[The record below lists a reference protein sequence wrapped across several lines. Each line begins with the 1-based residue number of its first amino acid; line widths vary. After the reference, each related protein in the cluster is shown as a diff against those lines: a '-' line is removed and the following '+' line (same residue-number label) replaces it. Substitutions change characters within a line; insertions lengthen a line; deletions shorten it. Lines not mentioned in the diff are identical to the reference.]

1 MKKRIGVILLFAA
14 IIGSCGEDDP
24 LDEAWSRFRN
34 RDFAGAH
41 EGFSKLIPGEREAY
55 VGLGWTTLR
64 QDSLDAADGYFAVV
78 AGDSLIDAYAAW
90 TALAWE
96 RGENAA
102 SVARARF
109 VLNRNPRYVFKH
121 DRSITYHDV
130 LIHEGYG
137 ELNLGNYAR
146 VAEILALLDVTVT
159 GNNPD
164 TLLAALESLYAT
176 YGTGN

>member
-1 MKKRIGVILLFAA
+1 MKKTTGVLLFFMTVS
-14 IIGSCGEDDP
+14 IGCGDDDP
-24 LDEAWSRFRN
+24 LDAAWSKFRG
-34 RDFAGAH
+34 RDYAGAH
-41 EGFSKLIPGEREAY
+41 EAFSRLIPGERQAY

-64 QDSLDAADGYFAVV
+64 QDSLDAADGYFTVI

-96 RGENAA
+96 RGENSA
-102 SVARARF
+102 SVIRARF
-109 VLNRNPRYVFKH
+109 VLNRNPTYVFKH

-137 ELNLGNYAR
+137 ELNLGNYTR
-146 VAEILALLDVTVT
+146 VAEILERFDVTVT
-159 GNNPD
+159 DNNPD